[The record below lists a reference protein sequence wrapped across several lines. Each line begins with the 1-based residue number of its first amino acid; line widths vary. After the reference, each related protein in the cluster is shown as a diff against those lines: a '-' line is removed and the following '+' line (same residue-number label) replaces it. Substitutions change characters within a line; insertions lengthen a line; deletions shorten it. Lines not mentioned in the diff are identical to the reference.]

1 MPEIQA
7 NKEHS
12 GREKKDGNGVIVN
25 KWMVGPDE
33 YANAKEWV
41 QKDEIVLEF
50 VGYYAGKWKWI

>member
-1 MPEIQA
+1 MQA

-12 GREKKDGNGVIVN
+12 GREKKDGDAMIVN
-25 KWMVGPDE
+25 KWMVGLDE

-41 QKDEIVLEF
+41 QKDEIVLDF

>member
-1 MPEIQA
+1 MQA

-12 GREKKDGNGVIVN
+12 GREKKDGDAMIVN
-25 KWMVGPDE
+25 IWMVGLDE

-41 QKDEIVLEF
+41 QEDEIVLEF

>member
-1 MPEIQA
+1 MPEMQA

-12 GREKKDGNGVIVN
+12 GRKKKDGDGVIVN
-25 KWMVGPDE
+25 KWMVGLDE